1 VEAVDQRGAP
11 GATREWREHLESL
24 ALAPLESTS
33 RRYLLWVGLLV
44 AIVAWGFY
52 AWTTQ
57 WQNGLIVTGMRDRI
71 SWGVY
76 IASFV
81 FFIGISHAGTL
92 LSAILRAVKARWQLS
107 ITRMAELITVV
118 ALIVGA
124 LMPFIDMGHPER
136 FFNLIQYGRWQSPL
150 IWDILAIF
158 TYLTGSSLYLL
169 LPLIPDF
176 ALARDRLGANANR
189 AQRAFFALAA
199 VGYHGTPAQRK
210 ALEKAMTVMMIVII
224 PVAVS
229 VHTVVSWIFAM
240 TLRDPFNTTVFGPF
254 FVAGAIYSGIAA
266 IIVLMAVLRRVMRFE
281 EFITI
286 TQFKGLGYLLAAF
299 TLIMGYF
306 NLQEYAVHGYKLEGE
321 MAFHFEQLMT
331 GPFWPLFW
339 FYILGTI
346 VLPGLI
352 ILNPRT
358 RTIGGITAA
367 AVLAL
372 LGMYVE
378 RYLIVV
384 AGFRV
389 PLMPYEPSS
398 YTPSWVEL
406 SILAGAIALF
416 MLIISVF
423 AKLFPVVSIWEVVE
437 HRGPEPIPDTT
448 PLMPRPARVAGA
460 GVLTLL
466 MLAGTGAGL
475 FLGGQAQAA
484 DPIATQLEFALP
496 PQAAIGQQLQAQVR
510 LTDAQRAPVAKAS
523 IRIFM
528 PQQFL
533 GAATTVTLANGLTD
547 ATGTLTVTFDIRTA
561 GTFDVRAG
569 YAGDSR
575 YAPSSASG
583 RIVIRDGGQLYVED
597 TGVRIPGLNVMP
609 FVDGGAASAEGG
621 VVSFFAGLF
630 PRLSGW
636 PIALVLIVVWSLY
649 LYVALLVARISRA
662 EALT

>member
-1 VEAVDQRGAP
+1 MTPAP
-11 GATREWREHLESL
+11 PEWRERLERL
-24 ALAPLESTS
+24 ALAPLVSTS
-33 RRYLLWVGLLV
+33 RRYMVWVAILV
-44 AIVAWGFY
+44 AIVGWGVY
-52 AWTTQ
+52 AWSTQ
-57 WQNGLIVTGMRDRI
+57 LRDGLVVTGMRDRI

-118 ALIVGA
+118 ALCVGA
-124 LMPFIDMGHPER
+124 LMPFIDMGRPDR
-136 FFNLIQYGRWQSPL
+136 VLNLVFFGRWQSPL
-150 IWDILAIF
+150 IWDILAIG
-158 TYLTGSSLYLL
+158 TYLTGSTLYLL

-176 ALARDRLGANANR
+176 ALARDRLGPSANR
-189 AQRAFFALAA
+189 FQRFLFSTAA
-199 VGYHGTPAQRK
+199 VGYRGTPEQRR

-266 IIVLMAVLRRVMRFE
+266 ILLLMAVLRKVMHLE
-281 EFITI
+281 EFITL

-331 GPFWPLFW
+331 GPFAGLFW
-339 FYILGTI
+339 FYILGSI
-346 VLPGLI
+346 VLPGLL
-352 ILNPRT
+352 ILIPRT
-358 RTIGGITAA
+358 RTIPGITAA
-367 AVLAL
+367 AALAL

-389 PLMPYEPSS
+389 PLMPYDPRDYS
-398 YTPSWVEL
+398 PSWVEL

-423 AKLFPVVSIWEVVE
+423 AKLFPVVSIWEVAE
-437 HRGPEPIPDTT
+437 HRGPEPRERALPAR
-448 PLMPRPARVAGA
+448 PRAMRVAGSGAVTVLMIA
-460 GVLTLL
+460 GT
-466 MLAGTGAGL
+466 LAGLVMGA
-475 FLGGQAQAA
+475 QAGAA
-484 DPIATQLEFALP
+484 DPAPTKIVVAMPTDVQ
-496 PQAAIGQQLQAQVR
+496 IGQEISAQAR
-510 LTDAQRAPVAKAS
+510 LTDAQGAPIAGAQIKFTEVQS
-523 IRIFM
+523 
-528 PQQFL
+528 FL
-533 GAATTVTLANGLTD
+533 GPESRVLIADALTDRTGTVT
-547 ATGTLTVTFDIRTA
+547 VSFDIRTQGA
-561 GTFDVRAG
+561 HQIRAG
-569 YAGDSR
+569 FSGDDR
-575 YAPSSASG
+575 YAFTNVTVTINVTG
-583 RIVIRDGGQLYVED
+583 DEQLYVQSA
-597 TGVRIPGLNVMP
+597 GVRVPGLNQ
-609 FVDGGAASAEGG
+609 GLLEGI
-621 VVSFFAGLF
+621 F

-636 PIALVLIVVWSLY
+636 PIALVLLIVWSLY
-649 LYVALLVARISRA
+649 LYVAVLVARVSRA
-662 EALT
+662 EARA